1 MLSSSACLLA
11 SLGDEGLFNSENILQ
26 IADVVRWVLFL
37 LFLLCFQLILRP
49 FLPRETGEMSLHFVL
64 TTKTIQPRPQVF
76 LVNYTGFWQLCCRID
91 VIFHISLNSSKF
103 GQQRLVIMKY
113 PWDFSQSETEKYFE
127 LTIMFLY
134 MGPSFERLISSIV
147 NHA

>member
-26 IADVVRWVLFL
+26 IADGVRWVLFF
-37 LFLLCFQLILRP
+37 LFLLCFQRILRP

-103 GQQRLVIMKY
+103 GQQKLVIMKY
-113 PWDFSQSETEKYFE
+113 PWDFSQSETEEYFE

>member
-103 GQQRLVIMKY
+103 GQQKLVIMKY
-113 PWDFSQSETEKYFE
+113 PRDFSQSEKEKYFE

>member
-103 GQQRLVIMKY
+103 GQHELVIMKY
-113 PWDFSQSETEKYFE
+113 PWDFRQSETEKYFE

-147 NHA
+147 IHA